1 MMNIKKKLIKKIV
14 SINPRRCAFI
24 PDKYYLQLKFYDAFG
39 RFMDFSN
46 PITFNEKLQ
55 WLKVYDHKDE
65 YTTIVDKYEAKKYIS
80 RFIGEKYII
89 PTLGVWDDFNQIDFD
104 ALPDQFVLK
113 CTHDSGGLVI
123 CHDKTKFNMDVA
135 KNKIETSLANN
146 FYYMGREWPYKN
158 VPHRII
164 AEQFMADNFRS
175 KKLFPSG
182 IIPRMRLVY
191 SQSFKE
197 NSFKEFFYDEVWN
210 CSKIKNNQNG
220 KAVFL
225 INRPKQYK
233 TMKKLA
239 ELLNEKVS
247 NIRIDF
253 YEIDENNYFAEL
265 KFDSICNMEN
275 IDLNIWDFGVLT
287 KLDMNGYKLEIDEF
301 SVIISNSNYNNKIE
315 KSINDYKIFCFNGKI
330 DSIMVCTGREKGH
343 PNFYFYDK
351 NWNRLYYQHDFL
363 EKENEIKKPSNL
375 DEMLRL
381 AEILCKG
388 FTHIRVDLFDVDN
401 NIYFGE
407 LTFFDDSGFDNDIS
421 YETDLNWGSKIKLPN
436 N

>member
-275 IDLNIWDFGVLT
+275 IDL
-287 KLDMNGYKLEIDEF
+287 
-301 SVIISNSNYNNKIE
+301 
-315 KSINDYKIFCFNGKI
+315 
-330 DSIMVCTGREKGH
+330 
-343 PNFYFYDK
+343 
-351 NWNRLYYQHDFL
+351 
-363 EKENEIKKPSNL
+363 
-375 DEMLRL
+375 
-381 AEILCKG
+381 
-388 FTHIRVDLFDVDN
+388 VD
-401 NIYFGE
+401 
-407 LTFFDDSGFDNDIS
+407 
-421 YETDLNWGSKIKLPN
+421 
-436 N
+436 